1 MGLHYFFPTIMKN
14 NYLGRVLLFAGLASA
29 LVTRAQTGEP
39 GLQRTIGRNGEQ
51 LLVSGLKYP
60 VGQVQELF
68 SRELRL
74 GPNDQLVS
82 KKSESD
88 KIGFTHE
95 KYQQYFK
102 GVLVEGAI
110 YTVHSRA
117 GSIETV
123 SGTFE
128 RIPQTLAVEAA
139 LSEGQALAEA
149 LKYVGASRYMWQD
162 AKQEAMLREQM
173 NNSKATYLPKGELVV
188 IRPIAQEGP
197 EKLGNTLPVPVVAW
211 KFNVYA
217 QQPLRR
223 DYIYVN
229 AKTGQVVRQDAI
241 LKNGTFETRYSGTQ
255 ITPNYTYSDSRGV
268 FRSYL
273 TDRNRGNLKVYN
285 VDGTS
290 LVNTSSSNFWAAAR
304 YRNSNND
311 DVSFDAYWGAQAV
324 YDYWNNVHGRNSY
337 DGQGT
342 SLLSYVHCLFQRN
355 DGSYTG
361 DNAAWDGSR
370 MLYGDGG
377 GAFTPLTSLDVC
389 AHEIGHGVC
398 QTTANLIYENESGA
412 LNEGFSDIWGAVIEN
427 YKAPTK
433 QPWLIGEEITRFGG
447 ALRSMSNPNSF
458 SQPAYYQGF
467 FWQPTTTSPVQGNDY
482 GGVHTNSGVL
492 NHWFFLLSTGRNG
505 TNEVGNTYSVTG
517 IGMAEAAQIA
527 FRAESQYLGRF
538 SAYTD
543 ARVFTIQAA
552 RDLYGAGSV
561 QEVAVANAWF
571 AVGVGNAYTSPPF
584 AGFNTYRI
592 TAKHSGQALAIRGG
606 NDNTAMQTAVS
617 DNLSQLWNI
626 QLLRDGV
633 YKLLAAHS
641 GQVLEIGGA
650 FTNEGA
656 TANQWSYWGHPW
668 QQWRIESVGGGA
680 FRIMAQH
687 TNQALEVG
695 GGSMTDG
702 ASVNQ
707 WSYVGGDNQQWYIQR
722 SGVFKIINKHSGQA
736 LNISGRSSNPGAGA
750 IQWPAND
757 NSRNQ
762 VWEIEE
768 VGNGLYKLVVQHSGQ
783 VLEVGGGDTNAG
795 ALANQWSYVS
805 NSWQQWRIESVGG
818 GAYRIIAQHS
828 NQALEVGGSS
838 TATGASVN
846 QWPYIGADNQQW
858 YIQSL
863 SRSDMV
869 RTAGTTLATTQ
880 TTDASASNVALS
892 LYPNPASTQLA
903 ISLTNG
909 AKLEAVKITDIRGS
923 TLLTTRVTTSGKIDI
938 SSLSVGIYFVTVSD
952 GKQEYR
958 QRFSKE

>member
-1 MGLHYFFPTIMKN
+1 MKN
-14 NYLGRVLLFAGLASA
+14 KYLGRVLLFAGLTSS
-29 LVTRAQTGEP
+29 LITRAQTEEP
-39 GLQRTIGRNGEQ
+39 GLQRTLGRNGEQ
-51 LLVSGLKYP
+51 LMVSGLKYP
-60 VGQVQELF
+60 VGQAQKLL
-68 SRELRL
+68 SQELRL

-82 KKSESD
+82 KKSEID

-102 GVLVEGAI
+102 GVPVEGAI
-110 YTVHSRA
+110 YTVHSRT
-117 GSIETV
+117 GFIETV

-139 LSEGQALAEA
+139 LSEGQALSEA
-149 LKYVGASRYMWQD
+149 LKYVGATRYMWQD
-162 AKQEAMLREQM
+162 ARQEAMLREQM
-173 NNSKATYLPKGELVV
+173 SDTKATYLPKGELVV
-188 IRPIAQEGP
+188 IRPITEGGA
-197 EKLGNTLPVPVVAW
+197 EKLGSTLPVPVIAW

-229 AKTGQVVRQDAI
+229 AKTGLVVRQDAI
-241 LKNGTFETRYSGTQ
+241 LKNGTFETRYSGTRT
-255 ITPNYTYSDSRGV
+255 TPNYTYSDSRGV

-273 TDRNRGNLKVYN
+273 TDYTRGTLRVYN
-285 VDGTS
+285 ADGTA
-290 LVNTSSSNFWAAAR
+290 LVNTSSSNFWSAAR

-324 YDYWNNVHGRNSY
+324 YDYWSNVHGRNSY

-342 SLLSYVHCLFQRN
+342 SLLSYVHYLFQRN

-427 YKAPTK
+427 YRAPTK

-458 SQPAYYQGF
+458 NQPAYYQGIA
-467 FWQPTTTSPVQGNDY
+467 WQPTTTNPTSANDY

-492 NHWFFLLSTGRNG
+492 NHWFFLLSTGRSG
-505 TNEVGNTYSVTG
+505 TNEVGNAYSVTG
-517 IGMAEAAQIA
+517 IGMAEAAKIA
-527 FRAESQYLGRF
+527 YRAESQYLGRF
-538 SAYTD
+538 SVYTD
-543 ARVFTIQAA
+543 ARAFTIQAA

-571 AVGVGNAYTSPPF
+571 AVGVGSAYTSPPF

-606 NDNTAMQTAVS
+606 NDNAAIQTAVG
-617 DNLSQLWNI
+617 DNLTQLWNI

-650 FTNEGA
+650 FDYDGA

-668 QQWRIESVGGGA
+668 QHWRIESVGGGA
-680 FRIMAQH
+680 YRIMAEH
-687 TNQALEVG
+687 SNRALEVG
-695 GGSMTDG
+695 GSSMTDG

-736 LNISGRSSNPGAGA
+736 LSISGRSSNFGAGA
-750 IQWPAND
+750 VQSTASD
-757 NSRNQ
+757 NFRSQ
-762 VWEIEE
+762 VWEIQEA
-768 VGNGLYKLVVQHSGQ
+768 GNGLYKLVAQHSGQ
-783 VLEVGGGDTNAG
+783 FLEVGGGDTNAG
-795 ALANQWSYVS
+795 ALTNQWSYWGHP
-805 NSWQQWRIESVGG
+805 WQHWRIESVGG
-818 GAYRIIAQHS
+818 GAYRIMAEHS

-838 TATGASVN
+838 TAVGASVN

-863 SRSDMV
+863 SRNDMV
-869 RTAGTTLATTQ
+869 RMANPTLAVTQ
-880 TTDASASNVALS
+880 ATDATNSGIALN
-892 LYPNPASTQLA
+892 LYPNPASTQLNV
-903 ISLTNG
+903 SLTNG
-909 AKLEAVKITDIRGS
+909 TKPKFVKITDIRGS
-923 TLLTTRVTTSGKIDI
+923 TLLMTTASGKLDI
-938 SSLSVGIYFVTVSD
+938 AFLSAGIYFVIAGD
-952 GKQEYR
+952 GEHEYR